1 MHAVFKD
8 DRARIVASVVDVVL
22 FEIERW
28 LSPSVDGVRC
38 EIYEDGEGVRGR
50 LVTVYVREDVAA
62 RWRPV

>member
-1 MHAVFKD
+1 M
-8 DRARIVASVVDVVL
+8 VL